1 MTVHIVVADE
11 SEAQFFDA
19 ASANANLALVDKFE
33 NPAARLHDRDLDS
46 DRPGRV
52 LSSVTSGRSDVGGD
66 RSTRRS
72 SHEDFARRIAEQIE
86 RGRNAHEFDR
96 LVLIAGPRML
106 GLIRDAMSAPARQLV
121 VAEVAKDLVHS
132 DEQAIREHL
141 PRAAFRGGAP

>member
-1 MTVHIVVADE
+1 MTIRIIVADE
-11 SEAQFFDA
+11 SAASFFDA
-19 ASANANLALVDKFE
+19 ADAKASLALVDKFE
-33 NPAARLHDRDLDS
+33 NPAARLHDRDLES

-66 RSTRRS
+66 RSARRS
-72 SHEDFARRIAEQIE
+72 SHEDFARRIAERIE